1 MTMRTMRRTR
11 PIAALLVAGGLALGL
26 VACGDDTSDDDA
38 DVTLPDVSGTTAP
51 PAGDGTSGSYEYPTG
66 ADEVV
71 FEETEVGGFTTRAFA
86 FQRTPNLLVSGAG
99 QAFSPGPQI
108 EIYPG
113 PLLPAVQV
121 QSITDEGI
129 EALLGAADDAGLFA
143 DVDYDAPTNIA
154 DAGTTVVT
162 IDVDGEIWVHEAYAL
177 GLSGPGGGG
186 DESTPE
192 RQALADFVAQLRDL
206 PGLVGADNLGETEV
220 FEPDAFAIEAIALD
234 DLSAFGSDGIEP
246 TVVPW
251 PDDAGVAL
259 ADAAT
264 CTEISSAGVI
274 EAFTAANQLTFFDD
288 DGVVYQVLVRPV
300 LPGNGCA

>member
-1 MTMRTMRRTR
+1 MTMRPMRGIR
-11 PIAALLVAGGLALGL
+11 PTTALIAAGVLALGL
-26 VACGDDTSDDDA
+26 AACGDDTSDDAA
-38 DVTLPDVSGTTAP
+38 DVTLPDVSDTTAP

-71 FEETEVGGFTTRAFA
+71 FEEAEVGGFTTRAFA

-99 QAFSPGPQI
+99 QVYSPGPQI
-108 EIYPG
+108 EIYPA

-121 QSITDEGI
+121 QPITDEGI
-129 EALLGAADDAGLFA
+129 QALLGAADTAGLFA

-162 IDVDGEIWVHEAYAL
+162 IDVDGETWVHEAYAL

-186 DESTPE
+186 DSTPE

-206 PGLVGADNLGETEV
+206 AGLVGADNLGETEQY
-220 FEPDAFAIEAIALD
+220 EPDAFAIEAIAVD
-234 DLSAFGSDGIEP
+234 DLSAFGNDGIEP
-246 TVVPW
+246 TVVGW

-264 CTEISSAGVI
+264 CTEISSSGVI
-274 EAFTAANQLTFFDD
+274 EAFTGANQLTFFDD